1 MRGEINRLALHE
13 RMRKQMGLSE
23 ERKTIAKYET
33 ECRYKGSVKLTPEEV
48 QAYIQAKDKTKY
60 LKSIGKMIK

>member
-1 MRGEINRLALHE
+1 MSVTAHE
-13 RMRKQMGLSE
+13 RMRHQLSLADE
-23 ERKTIAKYET
+23 HRMLAEYESK
-33 ECRYKGSVKLTPEEV
+33 CKFNGSVQLMPEEV